1 MNGNI
6 MKMLGKEHNI
16 TNLNDSIHVI
26 GGDVWLIKKED
37 HYVIP
42 SGTRD
47 KNMLESLYSSNPC
60 LSNGWLKL

>member
-37 HYVIP
+37 HYVKFA
-42 SGTRD
+42 RWFN
-47 KNMLESLYSSNPC
+47 KNS
-60 LSNGWLKL
+60 